1 MLETN
6 RIFFFQDNL
15 CNPTPK
21 ICIFVGLKKG
31 FPDMENFVV
40 SARKYRPITF
50 DTVVG
55 QGSITNTLK
64 NAIRN
69 NTLAQAFLFCGPR
82 GVGKTTCARIMAK
95 TINCLN
101 PTENMEA
108 CNECESCRAFNNNA
122 SFNIYELD
130 AASNNSVDD
139 IRSLVDQVR
148 IPPQIGQ
155 YKVYIIDEVH
165 MLSAAAFNAF
175 LKTLEEPPAYA
186 KFILA
191 TTEKHKI
198 IPTIL
203 SRCQIFDFKRITVD
217 DIAKHLAY
225 VAQSEG
231 VNAEPEA
238 LNIIAQKADGALR
251 DALSI
256 FDQMVSFSGKNIT
269 YKDVIDNLNVLDYD
283 YYFQIVDHI
292 LRGETSDILLIL
304 NDIINKGFEPQHF
317 VSGMGNH
324 LRSLMVCK
332 DPATVQ
338 LLEVSE
344 QLRQRYLAQSQA
356 CPMPF
361 LIRALEIN
369 NKCDIDYRAAN
380 NKRLHLEIA
389 LLKMCALCSQAL
401 NMPTA
406 QAQPAQMP
414 QNRPAQPVNP
424 TVPSG
429 VSTGSTSAATKVPE
443 PVVTTKVPEPAVTTK
458 VPEPVEGP
466 TPTAQKAQQPTPQ
479 PNNSTIQQ
487 QTAPVST
494 SSTSAT
500 TATSAQPVIRPRGT
514 TSSVSINKALQQ
526 AEQQAEEK
534 EETWDTPFTQEQL
547 TASWADFINRYKN
560 VSPNFAAALGK
571 YTPKLIGATEIHFS
585 VDNLL
590 FEYDTEGIS
599 ALKHHLKQSL
609 HNNQFALQP
618 EVMEHP
624 AEIEAYTDKDK
635 FEKMVEERPFL
646 RTLQTELKLEGDL

>member
-1 MLETN
+1 
-6 RIFFFQDNL
+6 
-15 CNPTPK
+15 
-21 ICIFVGLKKG
+21 
-31 FPDMENFVV
+31 MENFVV
-40 SARKYRPITF
+40 SARKYRPMTF

-95 TINCLN
+95 TINCLH
-101 PTENMEA
+101 PTENLEA

-130 AASNNSVDD
+130 AASNNSVED

-217 DIAKHLAY
+217 DIAKHLAF

-231 VNAEPEA
+231 VAAEPEA

-292 LRGETSDILLIL
+292 LHGNTSDILLIL
-304 NDIINKGFEPQHF
+304 NDIISKGFEPQHF
-317 VSGMGNH
+317 INGLGNH

-332 DPATVQ
+332 DPVTVQ

-344 QLRQRYLAQSQA
+344 QLRQRYIAQSQA

-389 LLKMCALCSQAL
+389 LLKMCALCNQAL
-401 NMPTA
+401 NLPTT
-406 QAQPAQMP
+406 QAQPVQMA
-414 QNRPAQPVNP
+414 QNRPAQTVNP
-424 TVPSG
+424 IVPSG
-429 VSTGSTSAATKVPE
+429 VSTGSTSAATKVPKPE
-443 PVVTTKVPEPAVTTK
+443 VTAKVPEANRIAEVPTT
-458 VPEPVEGP
+458 
-466 TPTAQKAQQPTPQ
+466 AQQPQQPQ
-479 PNNSTIQQ
+479 PKNSTIQPQ
-487 QTAPVST
+487 AASAST
-494 SSTSAT
+494 GSTSAT
-500 TATSAQPVIRPRGT
+500 TASSAQPVVRPRGT
-514 TSSVSINKALQQ
+514 TSSFSINKAMQQ
-526 AEQQAEEK
+526 AGKKAEEK

-547 TASWADFINRYKN
+547 TAAWADFVNRYKN

-571 YTPKLIGATEIHFS
+571 YTPKLMGSTEIHFS

-590 FEYDTEGIS
+590 FEHDTEGMT
-599 ALKHHLKQSL
+599 ALKHHLKNSL
-609 HNNQFALQP
+609 HNNQYQLKP
-618 EVMEHP
+618 ELMERP

-635 FEKMVEERPFL
+635 FEKMVEERPYL

>member
-1 MLETN
+1 
-6 RIFFFQDNL
+6 
-15 CNPTPK
+15 
-21 ICIFVGLKKG
+21 
-31 FPDMENFVV
+31 MENFVV
-40 SARKYRPITF
+40 SARKYRPMTF

-55 QGSITNTLK
+55 QGSITSTLK

-130 AASNNSVDD
+130 AASNNSVED

-231 VNAEPEA
+231 VSAEPEA

-256 FDQMVSFSGKNIT
+256 FDQMVSFSGRNIT

-304 NDIINKGFEPQHF
+304 NDIISKGFEPQHF
-317 VSGMGNH
+317 VSGIGNH
-324 LRSLMVCK
+324 LRSLLVCK
-332 DPATVQ
+332 DAATVQ

-356 CPMPF
+356 CPLPF
-361 LIRALEIN
+361 LIKALEIN
-369 NKCDIDYRAAN
+369 NQCDIDYRAAN

-389 LLKMCALCSQAL
+389 LLKMCGLCSGAL
-401 NMPTA
+401 AMPTA
-406 QAQPAQMP
+406 QAQPVQVA
-414 QNRPAQPVNP
+414 QNRP
-424 TVPSG
+424 
-429 VSTGSTSAATKVPE
+429 AATKVPE
-443 PVVTTKVPEPAVTTK
+443 PEVAEQGRSI
-458 VPEPVEGP
+458 EGP
-466 TPTAQKAQQPTPQ
+466 TTKPTPQ
-479 PNNSTIQQ
+479 QPA
-487 QTAPVST
+487 APVSTPSTNSGT
-494 SSTSAT
+494 SSTSA
-500 TATSAQPVIRPRGT
+500 QPVVRPRGT
-514 TSSVSINKALQQ
+514 TSSISINKAMQQ
-526 AEQQAEEK
+526 AEQKVEEK
-534 EETWDTPFTQEQL
+534 EETWDSAFTQEQL
-547 TASWADFINRYKN
+547 TAAWADFVNRYKII
-560 VSPNFAAALGK
+560 SPNFAAALGK
-571 YTPKLIGATEIHFS
+571 YTPKAIDGDIHFN
-585 VDNLL
+585 VDNKL
-590 FEYDTEGIS
+590 FENDTEGMS
-599 ALKHHLKQSL
+599 ALKNHLKNTL
-609 HNNQFALQP
+609 HNNQYKLVA
-618 EVMEHP
+618 EVMERP
-624 AEIEAYTDKDK
+624 AEIEAYTDKEK
-635 FEKMVEERPFL
+635 FEKMAEEQPML

>member
-1 MLETN
+1 
-6 RIFFFQDNL
+6 
-15 CNPTPK
+15 
-21 ICIFVGLKKG
+21 
-31 FPDMENFVV
+31 MENFVV

-55 QGSITNTLK
+55 QGSITSTLK

-130 AASNNSVDD
+130 AASNNSVED

-217 DIAKHLAY
+217 DIAKHLAF

-256 FDQMVSFSGKNIT
+256 FDQMVSFSGKSIT

-283 YYFQIVDHI
+283 YYFQIIDHI
-292 LRGETSDILLIL
+292 LQGHTSDILLIL
-304 NDIINKGFEPQHF
+304 NDIVSKGFEPQHF
-317 VSGMGNH
+317 INGLGNH

-332 DPATVQ
+332 DPITVQ
-338 LLEVSE
+338 LLEVSD

-369 NKCDIDYRAAN
+369 NKCDIDYRSAN

-406 QAQPAQMP
+406 QAQPVQMP
-414 QNRPAQPVNP
+414 QNRPAQTTNP
-424 TVPSG
+424 TLSSG
-429 VSTGSTSAATKVPE
+429 VSTGSTTAQ
-443 PVVTTKVPEPAVTTK
+443 PVK
-458 VPEPVEGP
+458 VPEPVERP
-466 TPTAQKAQQPTPQ
+466 TPKPSVQQTTIQ
-479 PNNSTIQQ
+479 PNNSTTQQSTIQQSTIQQ

-494 SSTSAT
+494 GS
-500 TATSAQPVIRPRGT
+500 TSAQPVIRPRGT
-514 TSSVSINKALQQ
+514 TSSISINKAMQQ
-526 AEQQAEEK
+526 AEQKAEK
-534 EETWDTPFTQEQL
+534 TEETWDTPFTQEQL
-547 TASWADFINRYKN
+547 TTSWADFVNRYKTI
-560 VSPNFAAALGK
+560 SPNFAAALGK
-571 YTPKLIGATEIHFS
+571 YTPKLIGNSEIHFS

-590 FEYDTEGIS
+590 FEHDTEGMS

-609 HNNQFALQP
+609 HNNQFQLKP
-618 EVMEHP
+618 ELMERP

-635 FEKMVEERPFL
+635 FEKMVEERPYL

>member
-1 MLETN
+1 M
-6 RIFFFQDNL
+6 
-15 CNPTPK
+15 
-21 ICIFVGLKKG
+21 
-31 FPDMENFVV
+31 
-40 SARKYRPITF
+40 TF

-55 QGSITNTLK
+55 QGSITSTLK

-130 AASNNSVDD
+130 AASNNSVED

-165 MLSAAAFNAF
+165 MLSASAFNAF

-217 DIAKHLAY
+217 DIAKHLAF
-225 VAQSEG
+225 VARSEG
-231 VNAEPEA
+231 VSAEPEA

-269 YKDVIDNLNVLDYD
+269 YKAVIENLNVLDYD

-292 LRGETSDILLIL
+292 LQGHTSDILLIL
-304 NDIINKGFEPQHF
+304 NDIISKGFEPQHF

-324 LRSLMVCK
+324 LRSLLVCK
-332 DPATVQ
+332 DAATVQ

-356 CPMPF
+356 CPLPF
-361 LIRALEIN
+361 LVKALEIN
-369 NKCDIDYRAAN
+369 NQCDIDYRAAN

-389 LLKMCALCSQAL
+389 LLKMCGLCTSALA
-401 NMPTA
+401 MPTA
-406 QAQPAQMP
+406 QAQPVQIP
-414 QNRPAQPVNP
+414 QNRPAQPI
-424 TVPSG
+424 PSG
-429 VSTGSTSAATKVPE
+429 VSTSSTTAQ
-443 PVVTTKVPEPAVTTK
+443 PAKT
-458 VPEPVEGP
+458 PEPVEGP
-466 TPTAQKAQQPTPQ
+466 KQQPQ
-479 PNNSTIQQ
+479 PSTTSVSTNST
-487 QTAPVST
+487 P
-494 SSTSAT
+494 
-500 TATSAQPVIRPRGT
+500 AQPVVRPRGT
-514 TSSVSINKALQQ
+514 TSGISINNALQQ
-526 AEQQAEEK
+526 AEKKVEEK
-534 EETWDTPFTQEQL
+534 EETWESSFTQEQL
-547 TASWADFINRYKN
+547 TASWADFVNRYKN
-560 VSPNFAAALGK
+560 ISQSFAAAIGK
-571 YTPKLIGATEIHFS
+571 YTPKLIGSSEIHFS
-585 VDNLL
+585 VDNKL
-590 FEYDTEGIS
+590 FENDTEGMG
-599 ALKHHLKQSL
+599 ALKHHLKNSL
-609 HNNQFALQP
+609 HNNQFKLIA
-618 EVMEHP
+618 EVMERP

-635 FEKMVEERPFL
+635 FEKMAQEQPIL
-646 RTLQTELKLEGDL
+646 RMLQTELKLEGDL

>member
-1 MLETN
+1 
-6 RIFFFQDNL
+6 
-15 CNPTPK
+15 
-21 ICIFVGLKKG
+21 
-31 FPDMENFVV
+31 MENFVV
-40 SARKYRPITF
+40 SARKYRPMTF

-55 QGSITNTLK
+55 QGSITSTLK

-130 AASNNSVDD
+130 AASNNSVED

-217 DIAKHLAY
+217 DIAKHLAF

-231 VNAEPEA
+231 VTAEPEA

-304 NDIINKGFEPQHF
+304 NDIVSKGFEPQHF

-324 LRSLMVCK
+324 LRSLLVCK
-332 DPATVQ
+332 DAATVQ

-344 QLRQRYLAQSQA
+344 QLKQRYLNQAQA
-356 CPMPF
+356 CPLPF
-361 LIRALEIN
+361 LIKALEIN
-369 NKCDIDYRAAN
+369 NQCDIDYRAAN

-389 LLKMCALCSQAL
+389 LLKMCGLCSSAL
-401 NMPTA
+401 AMPTA
-406 QAQPAQMP
+406 QTQPVQIP
-414 QNRPAQPVNP
+414 QNRPATQPISSNP
-424 TVPSG
+424 MTAP
-429 VSTGSTSAATKVPE
+429 TAKAPE
-443 PVVTTKVPEPAVTTK
+443 PVQQPA
-458 VPEPVEGP
+458 P
-466 TPTAQKAQQPTPQ
+466 TPTPQQPSNSTVRQSTVQQPTP
-479 PNNSTIQQ
+479 
-487 QTAPVST
+487 V
-494 SSTSAT
+494 
-500 TATSAQPVIRPRGT
+500 VRPRGT
-514 TSSVSINKALQQ
+514 TSGISINNALQQ
-526 AEQQAEEK
+526 AEKKSEEP
-534 EETWDTPFTQEQL
+534 EEAWDSAFTQEQL
-547 TASWADFINRYKN
+547 SAAWAEFINKN
-560 VSPNFAAALGK
+560 KKDFPSFTAAMGK
-571 YTPKLIGATEIHFS
+571 YIPKVNGKDIQFS
-585 VDNLL
+585 VDNHL
-590 FEYDTEGIS
+590 FEQDIKGMES
-599 ALKHHLKQSL
+599 LKTHLKNVL
-609 HNNQFALQP
+609 HNNQFDLKLIL
-618 EVMEHP
+618 MERP

-635 FEKMVEERPFL
+635 FEKMAEEQPML
-646 RTLQTELKLEGDL
+646 RSLQTELRLEGDL